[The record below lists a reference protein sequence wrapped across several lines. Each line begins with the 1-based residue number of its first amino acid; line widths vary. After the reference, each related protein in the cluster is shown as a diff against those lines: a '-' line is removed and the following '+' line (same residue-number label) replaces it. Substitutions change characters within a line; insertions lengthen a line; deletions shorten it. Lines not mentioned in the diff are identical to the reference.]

1 MKRKSIAGKTKSIA
15 GLLMFA
21 LPMLAAAAPMRNEV
35 KIPSQVTEFPD
46 CADGMDPGTLCKYVP
61 LNAVTFKIP
70 NVQPDLPPLPL
81 KIVMPAGLRS
91 INAEIKLE
99 VSPST
104 VCDPAPSDVYDG
116 IGGLTIGCGDGQ

>member
-1 MKRKSIAGKTKSIA
+1 MKRRVA

-21 LPMLAAAAPMRNEV
+21 LPMLAAAAPVRTDVRVAKEV
-35 KIPSQVTEFPD
+35 QPIPD
-46 CADGMDPGTLCKYVP
+46 CADGMDAGTLCKYVP

-70 NVQPDLPPLPL
+70 NVQPNLPALPL

-104 VCDPAPSDVYDG
+104 VCDPAPSDIYSG
-116 IGGLTIGCGDGQ
+116 LGGLTIGCGNEQ